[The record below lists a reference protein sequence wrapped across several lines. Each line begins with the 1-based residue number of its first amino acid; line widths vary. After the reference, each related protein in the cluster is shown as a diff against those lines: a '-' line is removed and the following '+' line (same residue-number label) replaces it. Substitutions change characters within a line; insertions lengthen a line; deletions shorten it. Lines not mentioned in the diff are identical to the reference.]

1 MMVSSKLLD
10 YLNFIR
16 RSNMA
21 TIGTMRFSSG
31 SIINGVRVD
40 ELSNAEKEAF
50 IASQENK
57 GRKVIIE
64 GWNDN
69 DE

>member
-1 MMVSSKLLD
+1 M
-10 YLNFIR
+10 FIFHCEITNTII
-16 RSNMA
+16 NMA
-21 TIGTMRFSSG
+21 TIGTMRFSKG

-69 DE
+69 DDTEE

>member
-1 MMVSSKLLD
+1 
-10 YLNFIR
+10 
-16 RSNMA
+16 MA

-31 SIINGVRVD
+31 SIINGMPV
-40 ELSNAEKEAF
+40 EQMSNAEKEAF

-69 DE
+69 DETE